1 VNPVQTSENQDG
13 LPQRL
18 QRHYP
23 TLRKSERKV
32 ADYLLANSRV
42 RLDFSIT
49 DFAVKLAVSEA
60 TISRFCRAIGYSG
73 FQDLKLSVA
82 QASNSFNEFKNIPTD
97 IGEKDSFATVC
108 KKMAGAL
115 SQGIINTEFGLDPE
129 RVEDAVKRISKA
141 KRIVIIGVGGAAAVA
156 VEANHLFMKAGLN
169 SAVYNDGY
177 MQMAAASLAT
187 SCHVLIG
194 ISHTGATPSI
204 ASALQVAAEKGAT
217 TIAITSELGSPVCS
231 NAKICLL
238 TAHNDTNTPFY
249 GDFLEAR
256 VSQLYIVDLL
266 YLGLLFTLGDKVKES
281 LRESTRLLE
290 HYYGKRYPNE
300 PST

>member
-1 VNPVQTSENQDG
+1 MTTKSVQTLEGQGD

-18 QRHYP
+18 QRNYP

-32 ADYLLANSRV
+32 ADYLRANSGV

-49 DFAVKLAVSEA
+49 DFARKLAVSEA

-82 QASNSFNEFKNIPTD
+82 QVSRPSNEFKNIPTD
-97 IGEKDSFATVC
+97 IDEKDSFPAIC
-108 KKMAGAL
+108 QKMAGAL
-115 SQGIINTEFGLDPE
+115 SQGIMNTEFGLDPDC
-129 RVEDAVKRISKA
+129 VEDAVLRISKA
-141 KRIVIIGVGGAAAVA
+141 KRIVIVGVGGAAAVA

-187 SCHVLIG
+187 PDHVIIG
-194 ISHTGATPSI
+194 ISHTGATLSI
-204 ASALQVAAEKGAT
+204 ASALQVASEKGAT
-217 TIAITSELGSPVCS
+217 TIAITSELGSPVYN
-231 NAKICLL
+231 NAKIRLL
-238 TAHNDTNTPFY
+238 TAPNDADTPLY

-281 LRESTRLLE
+281 LKESTRLLE
-290 HYYGKRYPNE
+290 RYYGKR
-300 PST
+300 